1 MYKGNTVTNEQPE
14 TSPKTEL
21 IFFLNHKGVKIE
33 KITWLNTFY
42 NVFFRRLFQTL
53 TPNGVPERD
62 IPVCSSALSFYNESA
77 SWLLLPSVDM
87 VVSFHRFFFHRN
99 AGCHCMSE
107 TFLVRPKTS
116 DE

>member
-1 MYKGNTVTNEQPE
+1 MLFRDSALDYAGGTFIKVTLLQTN
-14 TSPKTEL
+14 SPKL
-21 IFFLNHKGVKIE
+21 HQKPNYFFLNHKGVKIE

-87 VVSFHRFFFHRN
+87 VVGFHRFFFTVML
-99 AGCHCMSE
+99 AAI
-107 TFLVRPKTS
+107 V
-116 DE
+116 